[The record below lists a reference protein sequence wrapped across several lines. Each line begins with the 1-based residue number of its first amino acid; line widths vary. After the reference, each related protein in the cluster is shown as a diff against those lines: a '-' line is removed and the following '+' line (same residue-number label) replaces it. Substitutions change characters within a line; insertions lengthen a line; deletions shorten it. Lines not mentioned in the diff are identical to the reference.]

1 MKLGIAYTLTY
12 KIFKDIEYRD
22 WIISITYSEY
32 RDRYLWYASPRWWI
46 GSGFLEPLIGM
57 KDSSILF
64 KEYNEYESL
73 SDLENYAKELIDKFE
88 FQLKIGGD
96 PYSILNELKENYELK
111 HSEKSM
117 PNVKIGIEDSIE
129 KYKCILNIKP
139 EEIGPTKMINEIV
152 SKEIED
158 LMKTI
163 ANAIEN
169 GKLEV
174 VYSFDRLDKILNIDE
189 YFEAQNTIIEKLEE
203 LGYKLKIDKNN
214 NLVINWDK
222 QKNDIR

>member
-1 MKLGIAYTLTY
+1 MNFGLAYTLTY
-12 KIFKDIEYRD
+12 KKFKDIEYRD
-22 WIISITYSEY
+22 WIITITYSDY
-32 RDRYLWYASPRWWI
+32 RKRYLWYASPRWWI

-57 KDSSILF
+57 KDTSIVFKQF
-64 KEYNEYESL
+64 KEYNSPN
-73 SDLENYAKELIDKFE
+73 DLENYARELIDNFE
-88 FQLKIGGD
+88 IQLKIGDEPHLGL
-96 PYSILNELKENYELK
+96 IIIKENYDLR
-111 HSEKSM
+111 HSKKSIS
-117 PNVKIGIEDSIE
+117 NIKIGIEDSIE

-222 QKNDIR
+222 QKNDI